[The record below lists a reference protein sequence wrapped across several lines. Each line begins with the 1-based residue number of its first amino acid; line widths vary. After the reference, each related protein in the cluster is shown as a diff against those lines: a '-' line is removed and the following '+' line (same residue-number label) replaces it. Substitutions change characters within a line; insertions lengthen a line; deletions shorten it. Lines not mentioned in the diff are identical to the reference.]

1 MLVKDIYY
9 FVLKKVLEKDDWE
22 IIKDF
27 FVIFIFGVDFY
38 IDFGVERN
46 FIEVERGIERIVIEV
61 KLLKGNLFFYDYY
74 QVLGQ
79 FLMYKLVL
87 KMNNFDYNFYFVIL
101 EL

>member
-79 FLMYKLVL
+79 V
-87 KMNNFDYNFYFVIL
+87 
-101 EL
+101 

>member
-74 QVLGQ
+74 
-79 FLMYKLVL
+79 
-87 KMNNFDYNFYFVIL
+87 
-101 EL
+101 